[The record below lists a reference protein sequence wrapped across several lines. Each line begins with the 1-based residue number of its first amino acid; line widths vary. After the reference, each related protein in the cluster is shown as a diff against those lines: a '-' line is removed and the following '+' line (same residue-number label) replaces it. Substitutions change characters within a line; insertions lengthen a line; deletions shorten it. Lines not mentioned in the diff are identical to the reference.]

1 MTGKYEPLT
10 DVLRS
15 VAGRGQDTVEFDF
28 DEIDQLVGGLPE
40 SAGLRQWWANSS
52 HSQALAW
59 RAAGFHVDQ
68 VWLTRRR
75 VRFARGERGG
85 SYYDRGRVPMTT
97 TRRTAVEIPDRAP
110 IDAPVDVRVRA
121 SWHDAGIVRIDA
133 GGKPAFEQLEQT
145 PGLYRLTLTGGI
157 TGTRSRITSVRPIT
171 CAVACQATIEIPVPP
186 SRPARVSTHCCESTS
201 ARVAS

>member
-52 HSQALAW
+52 RSQALAW

-75 VRFARGERGG
+75 VRFENAALVLARAAN
-85 SYYDRGRVPMTT
+85 D
-97 TRRTAVEIPDRAP
+97 AEI
-110 IDAPVDVRVRA
+110 VNL
-121 SWHDAGIVRIDA
+121 G
-133 GGKPAFEQLEQT
+133 
-145 PGLYRLTLTGGI
+145 
-157 TGTRSRITSVRPIT
+157 
-171 CAVACQATIEIPVPP
+171 
-186 SRPARVSTHCCESTS
+186 
-201 ARVAS
+201 

>member
-15 VAGRGQDTVEFDF
+15 VAGRGQHIVEFDF

-52 HSQALAW
+52 RSQALAW

-75 VRFARGERGG
+75 VRFERAALVLAR
-85 SYYDRGRVPMTT
+85 
-97 TRRTAVEIPDRAP
+97 AANNAEI
-110 IDAPVDVRVRA
+110 VNL
-121 SWHDAGIVRIDA
+121 G
-133 GGKPAFEQLEQT
+133 
-145 PGLYRLTLTGGI
+145 
-157 TGTRSRITSVRPIT
+157 
-171 CAVACQATIEIPVPP
+171 
-186 SRPARVSTHCCESTS
+186 
-201 ARVAS
+201 